1 SELVLWKRPRSSTSA
16 GARDWH
22 LIAFVPK
29 DNEASC
35 IKITIPFSLS
45 LSKSHLK
52 SNGAKYATTSG
63 KKIIL
68 ELPIENGSDIYR
80 VTYEHDNQPS
90 MKYVFNVLIL
100 RDVPSHFESI
110 RHQYLI
116 NTSAKNKYAMT
127 ITTTEGYVEIGEG
140 KETNI
145 ELNELGQVVNLNQD
159 EKLKIEVSYAAI
171 DEDKTK
177 FYLQTSS

>member
-1 SELVLWKRPRSSTSA
+1 MRELGTSSEELESRFGRGKNTLSPKSDPENDTWYETDLSQLIKWEEEVKKSSKITLFDDEINCETSELVLWKRPRSSTSA

-52 SNGAKYATTSG
+52 SYGAKYATTSG

-90 MKYVFNVLIL
+90 M
-100 RDVPSHFESI
+100 
-110 RHQYLI
+110 
-116 NTSAKNKYAMT
+116 
-127 ITTTEGYVEIGEG
+127 
-140 KETNI
+140 
-145 ELNELGQVVNLNQD
+145 
-159 EKLKIEVSYAAI
+159 
-171 DEDKTK
+171 
-177 FYLQTSS
+177 